1 MTRIEIVVAPDGATA
16 LETKGFSGDACR
28 WASAFLESALGQ
40 KLIDS
45 PTSEATAVSNCNTL
59 QQTS

>member
-1 MTRIEIVVAPDGATA
+1 MTRIEIVVSPDGAAA

-40 KLIDS
+40 KLTDQ
-45 PTSEATAVSNCNTL
+45 PTLEACAATESSAL

>member
-28 WASAFLESALGQ
+28 WASVFLETALGQ
-40 KLIDS
+40 KLSDRAS
-45 PTSEATAVSNCNTL
+45 PEAASVSADDRLHLTS
-59 QQTS
+59 

>member
-28 WASAFLESALGQ
+28 WASTLLETALGQ
-40 KLIDS
+40 KLTDK
-45 PTSEATAVSNCNTL
+45 PTAEACAVSESSAL